1 MLKKFFVVALAGLT
15 LSLWGALAFAAPNS
29 LTATKAEGT
38 INVLDDFTETGPNGE
53 VKCWYVLHARGAGYA
68 HLAGKGVVRIKAQGA
83 SLLVRNFSQTEVK
96 VHGNGIKV
104 PFPEQDAMLYIGY
117 GRAIVGGEAVD
128 IFLSTVKAEIKAKG
142 KGTAEFRGKW
152 HYTVNKVC
160 VNEADPTQKPKP
172 VPTETGEVTESD
184 GEKTVTYGEE

>member
-1 MLKKFFVVALAGLT
+1 MLKKSLVVALAGLT

-38 INVLDDFTETGPNGE
+38 INVLDDFTDAGPDGDT
-53 VKCWYVLHARGAGYA
+53 KCWYVLHAKGAGYA
-68 HLAGKGVVRIKAQGA
+68 HLAGKGIVRIRALGA
-83 SLLVRNFSQTEVK
+83 SLLVKNFSQTEVK
-96 VHGNGIKV
+96 VRGNGIKV

-117 GRAIVGGEAVD
+117 GEAQVKGEAVD
-128 IFLSTVKAEIKAKG
+128 IYLSTVKAEIKAKG

-152 HYTVNKVC
+152 HYTVNRLC

-172 VPTETGEVTESD
+172 VPIATGEVTEAD
-184 GEKTVTYGEE
+184 GEKVVTYGEE